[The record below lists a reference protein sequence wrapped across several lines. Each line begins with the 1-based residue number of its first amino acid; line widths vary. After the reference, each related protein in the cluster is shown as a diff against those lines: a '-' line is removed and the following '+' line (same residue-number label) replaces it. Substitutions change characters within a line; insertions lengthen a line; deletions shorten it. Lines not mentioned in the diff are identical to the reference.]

1 MLSIV
6 KFFSVTELPKKL
18 NISISEQRKIWFKE
32 FLKSFLVVFI
42 VYAVMYLIRN
52 NFKASQG
59 FLKDQLGFTTIQL
72 GKIGFIF
79 SITYGLGKVVLG
91 YIADGRNTK
100 RILSGLLILSAI
112 CILLMG
118 ILLSGSDRP
127 AMGFLLVLWGLNG
140 VFQSI
145 GGPLSYATIL
155 KWTPRVKRG
164 RYMGLWNTS
173 HNIGGA
179 VAGIFA
185 LWGANCF
192 FNGKVSGMFI
202 FPAIIALVVGLITL
216 FIGNESPEA
225 VGLEKAEVLFNE
237 SVNQMETDTDQ
248 MGKKEIF
255 FKYVLTNPWVWLLCL
270 ANIAV
275 YIIRI
280 GIDNWAP
287 LYTKEVCNFSVSM
300 QVNTL
305 FYFEMGALGASLFL
319 GYLADLCRGR
329 YSLVGVF
336 CFVLIIFA
344 ILGYRCSSS
353 PIMINIFLFVLGLLI
368 FGPQL
373 LIGVAVVSLV
383 PKKVAAT
390 TNGMTGTFGYLFGD
404 SMAKVGL
411 AAIADPTTN
420 GLTFLGK
427 NFHGWNDTFTIFYYA
442 AIIGI
447 FILGVVAFKEEKL
460 IRLKTK
466 NN

>member
-1 MLSIV
+1 MLNII
-6 KFFSVTELPKKL
+6 KFFSVTDLPKKL
-18 NISISEQRKIWFKE
+18 NIELSEQRKIWFKE
-32 FLKSFLVVFI
+32 FIKVFAVVFI
-42 VYAVMYLIRN
+42 VYAAMYLIRN

-59 FLKDQLGFTTIQL
+59 FLKDQLGFTTTQL
-72 GKIGFIF
+72 GQIGFIF
-79 SITYGLGKVVLG
+79 SITYGLGKVILG

-100 RILSGLLILSAI
+100 RILSGLLTLSAI

-118 ILLSGSDRP
+118 ILLAGSDRP
-127 AMGFLLVLWGLNG
+127 AMGLLLLLWGLNG

-155 KWTPRVKRG
+155 KWTPRVQRG

-179 VAGIFA
+179 IAGILA
-185 LWGANCF
+185 LFGANYF
-192 FNGKVSGMFI
+192 FQGRVSGMFI
-202 FPAIIALVVGLITL
+202 FPAIIALVIGLITL
-216 FIGNESPEA
+216 FIGKESPEA

-237 SVNQMETDTDQ
+237 PVSELEVASNQMS
-248 MGKKEIF
+248 KKEIF
-255 FKYVLTNPWVWLLCL
+255 LKWVLTNPWVWLLCL
-270 ANIAV
+270 ANITV

-287 LYTKEVCNFSVSM
+287 LYTKEVCNFSMSM

-305 FYFEMGALGASLFL
+305 FYFEMGALVASLFL
-319 GYLADLCRGR
+319 GYLADLCKGR

-336 CFVLIIFA
+336 CFILIIFA
-344 ILGYRCSSS
+344 IIGYRHSSS
-353 PIMINIFLFVLGLLI
+353 PVMVNTFLFILGLLI

-420 GLTFLGK
+420 GLTLFGK
-427 NFHGWNDTFTIFYYA
+427 IFHGWNDTFTIFYYA

-447 FILGVVAFKEEKL
+447 ILLGIVALKEETL
-460 IRLKTK
+460 IRVKT